1 MEDFNCDEMIDRAVY
16 GDVIVGYLPN
26 IDCGPKGLIHQS
38 QIHPTT
44 FYFTKESFTY
54 YYKITI

>member
-1 MEDFNCDEMIDRAVY
+1 MIDRAVY
-16 GDVIVGYLPN
+16 GDVIVGYDPN
-26 IDCGPKGLIHQS
+26 IDCGPKALIHQS